1 MSSHGA
7 SERFDAQ
14 NGIVMAATTSR
25 QGLPMQKKRDMMSLS
40 HQELEQL
47 MDELGQPRFRVRQI
61 EEWLYARG
69 AKIISN
75 LDNLPLSLRSQ
86 LDARFFIGSLDLV
99 TRQVSEDG
107 TRKYLFELSD
117 GACIETVGIPSADG
131 KRLTVCFSS
140 QAGCPMGCAFCA
152 TGRAGFV
159 RNLSS
164 GEMYDQV
171 RLVSDD
177 FGIRV
182 SNVVCMGQGEPFLNY
197 DEVLEALRRMNAKLG
212 LGIGARHMTVSTCG
226 LLDGIERFST
236 ESEQFTLA
244 ISLHAAIQDTRDSL
258 MPGVSNISIDN
269 LKKAIRHYGE
279 VTGRRPSLE
288 YAPIKGVND
297 DDEHIEALVE
307 FCKGMLCHVNLIPLN
322 PVTPGKHGDGMM
334 VPSNR
339 TSHIS
344 NVLSARGIEN
354 SIRKSRGKDIDGACG
369 QLRQRLESSMSS

>member
-1 MSSHGA
+1 
-7 SERFDAQ
+7 
-14 NGIVMAATTSR
+14 
-25 QGLPMQKKRDMMSLS
+25 MQKKRDMMSLS

-107 TRKYLFELSD
+107 TRKYLFELPD

-171 RLVSDD
+171 RC
-177 FGIRV
+177 R
-182 SNVVCMGQGEPFLNY
+182 
-197 DEVLEALRRMNAKLG
+197 
-212 LGIGARHMTVSTCG
+212 
-226 LLDGIERFST
+226 
-236 ESEQFTLA
+236 
-244 ISLHAAIQDTRDSL
+244 
-258 MPGVSNISIDN
+258 
-269 LKKAIRHYGE
+269 
-279 VTGRRPSLE
+279 
-288 YAPIKGVND
+288 
-297 DDEHIEALVE
+297 
-307 FCKGMLCHVNLIPLN
+307 
-322 PVTPGKHGDGMM
+322 
-334 VPSNR
+334 
-339 TSHIS
+339 
-344 NVLSARGIEN
+344 
-354 SIRKSRGKDIDGACG
+354 
-369 QLRQRLESSMSS
+369 